1 MLRSAQGVIL
11 QIQQYTSLNESLGY
25 RFQNPQLLRQALTH
39 RSFASDN
46 NERFEFLG
54 DSILN
59 LIIGEALYQK
69 FPNAKEGQ
77 LSGLRSSMVCADTLV
92 KIAREFKLNQY
103 LILGEGELKSGG
115 LERDS
120 ILSDAVEALIGAI
133 YTEAGFEQCRAVVLG
148 WFAEKLNQL
157 SLEAKHKDAKTQ
169 LQEYMQ
175 ACKSPLPEYK
185 VVQII
190 GESHAQ
196 QFIVECRVAQLAI
209 PTSAQATS
217 RREAEKLAAAKAL
230 KLLNI

>member
-1 MLRSAQGVIL
+1 MVQFN
-11 QIQQYTSLNESLGY
+11 QYTSLNSILGY
-25 RFQNPQLLRQALTH
+25 SFRDLQLLRQALTH
-39 RSFASDN
+39 RSFSSDN

-59 LIIGEALYQK
+59 LIVGEALFQK

-77 LSGLRSSMVCADTLV
+77 LSGLRSALVCADSLV
-92 KIAREFKLNQY
+92 KIARNFKLNHH

-133 YTEAGFEQCRAVVLG
+133 YTEVGFDQCRVVVLG

-175 ACKSPLPEYK
+175 SCKKPLPEYT
-185 VVQII
+185 VVQVM

-196 QFIVECRVAQLAI
+196 QFIVECRVALLTQA
-209 PTSAQATS
+209 TSAQATN